1 MKVTFNLRSGVGTL
15 SLEIAGNEDEIM
27 AQVKE
32 AIETNSI
39 LDLTDTKGDRVVIPA
54 SMIGYVLVPTSQSH
68 RGRVRTRLKS
78 SWPAPE
84 HRTDA
89 RASGSLLASVPCSAG
104 SQTQ

>member
-15 SLEIAGNEDEIM
+15 SLEVAGNEDEIM

-39 LDLTDTKGDRVVIPA
+39 LDLTDTKGDPVAIPA

-68 RGRVRTRLKS
+68 RVGFGR
-78 SWPAPE
+78 A
-84 HRTDA
+84 
-89 RASGSLLASVPCSAG
+89 
-104 SQTQ
+104 

>member
-15 SLEIAGNEDEIM
+15 SLEVGGNEDEIM

-68 RGRVRTRLKS
+68 RVGFGR
-78 SWPAPE
+78 A
-84 HRTDA
+84 
-89 RASGSLLASVPCSAG
+89 
-104 SQTQ
+104 

>member
-54 SMIGYVLVPTSQSH
+54 SMIGYVLVPTS
-68 RGRVRTRLKS
+68 RVRTRLKS